1 MYNCFQGCYL
11 DLFSQN
17 NLPFEC
23 NFPLRNGVSC
33 SVKCVEPFW
42 LRGLRPLDPHRGIA
56 PGPHQGPL
64 KQAPESPAVRHDS
77 SARCTLQVSLFPVFK
92 MLAGMLQG
100 ISPN

>member
-42 LRGLRPLDPHRGIA
+42 LRWASPPR
-56 PGPHQGPL
+56 PHQGPL

>member
-1 MYNCFQGCYL
+1 MASSLLISPHEMASLVVLNVQKPSGFG
-11 DLFSQN
+11 
-17 NLPFEC
+17 
-23 NFPLRNGVSC
+23 
-33 SVKCVEPFW
+33 
-42 LRGLRPLDPHRGIA
+42 GLRPLDPHRGVA